1 MRVSTVGEMRRLD
14 QGAIEQFGVP
24 DLLLMENAGEAVY
37 YEIVQTLGIDGRRFT
52 VIGGPGNNGGDSF
65 VVARKL
71 HSSGAQVRVL
81 IFAEVERF
89 AGPVQMNYE
98 MIHRGGVRI
107 LVDPTSDEIAESLS
121 WCDVVVDG
129 LLGTGLTREVEGR
142 FRQIIEQVNS
152 AEKQVVAVDIPSGV
166 DGDTGQV
173 RGVAIRADTT
183 VTFGLPKRGNL
194 LPPGSA
200 LNGRLVVTHISF
212 PPKLLDDSGI
222 LVSVTEPSR
231 LPAGPIGHR
240 DSSSGEVL
248 CIGGSRDAF
257 EAPGLAALAVLRVGR
272 CRVRLAVPQSTISFL
287 AELDSQS
294 VLAPQAETPSGSL
307 ALSALEGLLSL
318 GRDADFVVLGP
329 GLSSDPETRELV
341 RRLVAGLEKPL
352 LMAADGATAVAA
364 APEVLRGRPGG
375 TVLLLP
381 HDELSRITITSPPTS
396 DREGDPIP
404 PLQDVAEALGII
416 PVLQGDPTLIG
427 FPDRRV
433 SLNLTGAS
441 VHALAGSSEVM
452 AGTIT
457 AMYSLGLPLEEAVK
471 TGVFLH
477 GAAGDSAVRGRDPG
491 EMDTRT
497 LLERLPVAAEAL
509 RDHYDDIRAEG
520 PGTIEV
526 I

>member
-14 QGAIEQFGVP
+14 QGAIEEFGVP

-37 YEIVQTLGIDGRRFT
+37 YEIVQSLSIDGRRFT

-71 HSSGAQVRVL
+71 RSSGAQVRVL
-81 IFAEVERF
+81 IFAEVDRF
-89 AGPVQMNYE
+89 SGPVQLNYE
-98 MIHRGGVRI
+98 MIYRSGVRI
-107 LVDPTSDEIAESLS
+107 LVDPTSDEVVASLR

-142 FRQIIEQVNS
+142 FREVIEQVNS
-152 AEKQVVAVDIPSGV
+152 AGKQVVSVDIPSGV

-194 LPPGSA
+194 LPPGAA

-212 PPKLLDDSGI
+212 PPKLLDESGI

-231 LPAGPIGHR
+231 LPAGPIAHR
-240 DSSSGEVL
+240 DSASEEVL
-248 CIGGSRDAF
+248 CIGGSRDSF
-257 EAPGLAALAVLRVGR
+257 EAPGLAALAILRVGR
-272 CRVRLAVPQSTISFL
+272 GKVRLAVPESITSAL
-287 AELDSQS
+287 AELDREI

-307 ALSALEGLLSL
+307 ALSTLEGLLSL

-329 GLSSDPETRELV
+329 GLSSEPETRELV
-341 RRLVAGLEKPL
+341 RRLVGGLEHPL
-352 LMAADGATAVAA
+352 LIAGDGATVVAA

-416 PVLQGDPTLIG
+416 PVLQGNPALIG

-433 SLNLTGAS
+433 ELNLSGAS
-441 VHALAGSSEVM
+441 VPALAGSSELM
-452 AGTIT
+452 AGTIA

-471 TGVFLH
+471 TGVFLL
-477 GAAGDSAVRGRDPG
+477 GFAGDSAVRGRDPG
-491 EMDTRT
+491 EIDNRT

-509 RDHYDDIRAEG
+509 GDHYDDIRAQG